1 MEKEDIV
8 KTILEISKEMGISAE
23 TKVKTDKWKADMLW

>member
-8 KTILEISKEMGISAE
+8 KTILEISKEMGISA
-23 TKVKTDKWKADMLW
+23 KRKLRRINGRQMLW